1 MMNKVKLNSMRI
13 ILLVF
18 IGVVYFAPLKGQE
31 NYMQAIDS
39 GDTRSKRGH
48 YEEAINF
55 YFAAEAFNPLKK
67 EDVKG
72 KINGVFKKIDSV
84 KNDALSQRKRA
95 DSATRKAKDE
105 EGNAKRERDRVD
117 SARQQFYLFN
127 LANAPYKYVRLI
139 RDAPKDKEKI
149 REYRFDTNL
158 VAYSIH
164 LDILRDSLKK
174 YEKKMP
180 EEKKGYD
187 HLRENLYFNNELYEK
202 IFYCLDAN
210 GRADLILK
218 NSPDSPA
225 PDYFNVQ
232 SLGDHNDSFRL
243 SQDSGTIYRHVSN
256 KVIDS
261 IKLSGQKFTSFTLS
275 ENRMRLFC
283 ATDDNYIVAYS
294 ILDSKPHSLPD
305 TIAMGTTVTAL
316 DFDDSTNILFFG
328 TKSGDIGFIEF
339 DGDGKKYQPIYS
351 TENFMA
357 GSKITAI
364 DYFYRGART
373 FLLAAGLDGRAA
385 VYKIDSNLVV
395 PGKKFSGNHL
405 PDPRND
411 LGNFLHAR
419 FDEREGAILL
429 ETSGGNASKFYIW
442 DPFTDSVLEKFKSV
456 IGTVPPDIMIETNYY
471 YKPK

>member
-1 MMNKVKLNSMRI
+1 MKQF
-13 ILLVF
+13 ILILICSLHFV
-18 IGVVYFAPLKGQE
+18 ASNAQT
-31 NYMQAIDS
+31 N
-39 GDTRSKRGH
+39 
-48 YEEAINF
+48 YEESIRQGDSLRDKGEYDMAINK
-55 YFAAEAFNPLKK
+55 YFAAEAFDPLKK
-67 EDVKG
+67 KEVKER
-72 KINGVFKKIDSV
+72 INIVFDKIDSV
-84 KNDALSQRKRA
+84 KDEAVNQRNIAAK
-95 DSATRKAKDE
+95 ATKKAEKE
-105 EGNAKRERDRVD
+105 EKNAKKERDRVD

-158 VAYSIH
+158 IAYSIH
-164 LDILRDSLKK
+164 LDILRDSLQK
-174 YEKKMP
+174 YEEKMP
-180 EEKKGYD
+180 GEKQGYD

-210 GRADLILK
+210 GRTDFIIK
-218 NSPDSPA
+218 NISDSPA

-232 SLGDHNDSFRL
+232 SFSGRSDSFRL
-243 SQDSGTIYRHVSN
+243 SQDSGTIYRYLSN

-261 IKLSGQKFTSFTLS
+261 IELSGQKFTSFTLS

-294 ILDSKPHSLPD
+294 LLDRKNQSLHD
-305 TIAMGTTVTAL
+305 TVAMGTTVTAL

-328 TKSGDIGFIEF
+328 TKGGDIGFVEY
-339 DGDGKKYQPIYS
+339 DKEEKKYQPVYS
-351 TENFMA
+351 TENYMT

-364 DYFYRGART
+364 DFFNRGART

-395 PGKKFSGNHL
+395 PGNKFSGNHL
-405 PDPRND
+405 PDPKND
-411 LGNFLHAR
+411 LGSFLHAK
-419 FDEREGAILL
+419 FDELEGAILL
-429 ETSGGNASKFYIW
+429 ETSGGNVTKFYLW

-456 IGTVPPDIMIETNYY
+456 IGTVPPEIMKETNYY
-471 YKPK
+471 NKPN